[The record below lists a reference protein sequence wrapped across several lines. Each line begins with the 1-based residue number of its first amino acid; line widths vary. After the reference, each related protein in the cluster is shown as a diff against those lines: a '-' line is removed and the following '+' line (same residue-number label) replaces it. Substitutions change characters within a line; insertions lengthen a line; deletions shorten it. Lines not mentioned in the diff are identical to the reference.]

1 MSKYFTCPNCHAD
14 VPINALACPECG
26 SDRETGWSE
35 EAQYVHL
42 LPDKGD
48 RETDASRFRTGQKYS
63 MAAIALVVAVAFLVA
78 GGLGWTLYLVPF
90 IALGAGITY
99 YVNGRSASSPSGLQR
114 QLYQQLLARAGGDR
128 KLVDRLIEYERE
140 RYPDSNRLQL
150 LQNAIYR
157 WDSDRR

>member
-48 RETDASRFRTGQKYS
+48 GETDASRSMTGQKYS

-78 GGLGWTLYLVPF
+78 GGLGWILYLVPF

-99 YVNGRSASSPSGLQR
+99 YVNRRSASSPSGLQR

>member
-48 RETDASRFRTGQKYS
+48 EETDISRSMTGQKYS
-63 MAAIALVVAVAFLVA
+63 MAAIALVVVVAFLVA
-78 GGLGWTLYLVPF
+78 AGLGWTLYLIPF
-90 IALGAGITY
+90 IAVGAVITY
-99 YVNGRSASSPSGLQR
+99 VNRRYASSPSGLQR

-128 KLVDRLIEYERE
+128 KMADRLIEYERE

-157 WDSDRR
+157 WDRDRR